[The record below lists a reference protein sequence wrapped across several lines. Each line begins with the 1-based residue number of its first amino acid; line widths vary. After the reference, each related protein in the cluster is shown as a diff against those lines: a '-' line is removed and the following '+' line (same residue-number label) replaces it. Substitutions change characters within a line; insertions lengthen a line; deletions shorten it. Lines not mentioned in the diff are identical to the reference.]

1 LSRAFVHESPER
13 KQQADVM
20 LEAMYDITDLNTTGI
35 KQPGPAIKFE
45 KEKFTKFMDKYNADK
60 HRNI

>member
-1 LSRAFVHESPER
+1 
-13 KQQADVM
+13 M